1 MTGSWVSRI
10 GFPLLGLAGLLTV
23 LGSAGLTYA
32 VYNKAFTETASVTV
46 VVEQLGEQLGI
57 PADVKVRGVR
67 VGEVRSSTP
76 DDAGKVVLELALEP
90 AALADIPADVTARI
104 LPKTLFGERYVEL
117 VAGAAAGT
125 TGTLAE
131 GAVVAQDMSERS
143 VQLQEVFDEL
153 GPLLRTVQPADLNAT
168 LSSLAAALAGRGE
181 ELGGTLDRLG
191 AYVAELRPL
200 VPQLQTDLTLLADVT
215 ARYGEAA
222 PALLATARNASTTA
236 RTLEEREQ
244 LLGAVLAD
252 TWAVSDRTAALLA
265 ENEERLV
272 QLSST
277 LRPTLELLAEYSP
290 EYGCVFN
297 GAKLAVK
304 RIYDVFGGDDGPFK
318 IKGRLRLG
326 QSRGVYSPS
335 LRPDG
340 ELARDLVAQLEN
352 VGPSCPKITA
362 AAVGGVPGPDI
373 PDPVRVLLGSYR
385 GPLGVPVPGLD
396 TGRQEEEELD
406 GDEPATTPAL
416 PSLPGLP
423 LPRGGP
429 SPVPVLG
436 DPTGSAAERR
446 AIEDA
451 AAAALGRLDE
461 PVNPV
466 TSLLLGPMLRGMTVE
481 EAR

>member
-10 GFPLLGLAGLLTV
+10 GFPLLGLAGLLAV

-76 DDAGKVVLELALEP
+76 DDSGKVVLELALEP
-90 AALADIPADVTARI
+90 TALADIPAAVTARI

-117 VAGAAAGT
+117 VVASGASASA

-131 GAVVAQDMSERS
+131 GAVIAQDTSARS

-222 PALLATARNASTTA
+222 PALLAPSFDFVID
-236 RTLEEREQ
+236 
-244 LLGAVLAD
+244 AV
-252 TWAVSDRTAALLA
+252 DRMSHKALLIA
-265 ENEERLV
+265 ACRERGVPVLTV
-272 QLSST
+272 GGAGGRSDPGA
-277 LRPTLELLAEYSP
+277 LRTGDLGEAGDELLRQVRRKLRRAH
-290 EYGCVFN
+290 GFAA
-297 GAKLAVK
+297 GAA
-304 RIYDVFGGDDGPFK
+304 
-318 IKGRLRLG
+318 
-326 QSRGVYSPS
+326 RGVT
-335 LRPDG
+335 R
-340 ELARDLVAQLEN
+340 
-352 VGPSCPKITA
+352 
-362 AAVGGVPGPDI
+362 
-373 PDPVRVLLGSYR
+373 
-385 GPLGVPVPGLD
+385 LGVPAVWSAEDPVYPWADGTCGTRPEPG
-396 TGRQEEEELD
+396 
-406 GDEPATTPAL
+406 
-416 PSLPGLP
+416 
-423 LPRGGP
+423 
-429 SPVPVLG
+429 SPVRLDCAAG
-436 DPTGSAAERR
+436 LGSAVFVTGLFGL
-446 AIEDA
+446 A
-451 AAAALGRLDE
+451 AAGEVVRRFARGSAKMTSSRSAPLSDRPERNPIPPGRGS
-461 PVNPV
+461 V
-466 TSLLLGPMLRGMTVE
+466 
-481 EAR
+481 